1 MKKNN
6 HTTAKKQN
14 PFEKFAQKVTTI
26 TGSTVAFISACSLII
41 VWLLSGP
48 FFNYS
53 QTWQLII
60 NTGTTIITFLMVFL
74 IQKTQNKDS
83 LALQLKLNELVACN
97 KMASNRLIDV
107 EDMTEDEMRTI
118 QKYYAKLAEMT
129 KKEENIKES
138 HSIEEAHQK
147 HELKKESKKQ
157 PKAK

>member
-6 HTTAKKQN
+6 HTAAKKQSL
-14 PFEKFAQKVTTI
+14 FESFAQKVTKI
-26 TGSTVAFISACSLII
+26 TGSTIAFISACTII
-41 VWLLSGP
+41 VVWLLSGP

-53 QTWQLII
+53 ETWQLII

-97 KMASNRLIDV
+97 KMASNRLIDI
-107 EDMTEDEMRTI
+107 EDMNEDEMRTI
-118 QKYYAKLAEMT
+118 QKYYTKLAEMS

-147 HELKKESKKQ
+147 HAFKKGIEKSRK
-157 PKAK
+157 